1 MTAGSMTKSNA
12 FPWWATLM
20 NGIFA
25 IFIGI
30 LLLTNPLAS
39 MVVVVTFIGIYW
51 LVTGIFALVGIFIDS
66 SMWGWKLFMG
76 ILGVL
81 AGILVL
87 QHPMWSSFLLPAV
100 LVVVMGVNGLI
111 MGVMGLIAAFSGAG
125 WGAGV
130 LSVLSIII
138 GILLL
143 GSPVVTGMTLPWVF
157 GIFAIVGGILAV
169 FGAFQQRKLA

>member
-1 MTAGSMTKSNA
+1 
-12 FPWWATLM
+12 
-20 NGIFA
+20 
-25 IFIGI
+25 
-30 LLLTNPLAS
+30 
-39 MVVVVTFIGIYW
+39 
-51 LVTGIFALVGIFIDS
+51 
-66 SMWGWKLFMG
+66 
-76 ILGVL
+76 
-81 AGILVL
+81 
-87 QHPMWSSFLLPAV
+87 
-100 LVVVMGVNGLI
+100 MGVI
-111 MGVMGLIAAFSGAG
+111 GLIAAFSGAG

>member
-1 MTAGSMTKSNA
+1 
-12 FPWWATLM
+12 M

-81 AGILVL
+81 AGIMVL

-100 LVVVMGVNGLI
+100 LVVVMGVNG
-111 MGVMGLIAAFSGAG
+111 
-125 WGAGV
+125 
-130 LSVLSIII
+130 
-138 GILLL
+138 
-143 GSPVVTGMTLPWVF
+143 
-157 GIFAIVGGILAV
+157 
-169 FGAFQQRKLA
+169 